1 MSERWL
7 VAVLAAVT
15 IAGCGGAAQPYP
27 NDYDVE
33 PEREDPAALEQEQ
46 IQLDRQLGEE
56 LSRPEP
62 DCSAACSLSTRICE
76 LADRICGIVG
86 RHSSDEGLAARC
98 TDGNERCGSARERV
112 AERCACE

>member
-7 VAVLAAVT
+7 VVLAAVT

-27 NDYDVE
+27 SDYDVE
-33 PEREDPAALEQEQ
+33 PEREDPAALEREQ
-46 IQLDRQLGEE
+46 VELERQLGEE

-76 LADRICGIVG
+76 LADRICGIAG
-86 RHSSDEGLAARC
+86 RHTSDIVLASRC
-98 TDGNERCGSARERV
+98 EDGNERCASARERV